1 MVNPESK
8 IVLNAK
14 SIISSLKE
22 FNKRSEDE
30 EIQNLILACQK
41 ALARSQVYQGYFSSW
56 IQIVSQQL
64 RWA

>member
-14 SIISSLKE
+14 SIIRSLKE

-30 EIQNLILACQK
+30 EIKNLIWACEK
-41 ALARSQVYQGYFSSW
+41 VLARSQVCQGYISSW
-56 IQIVSQQL
+56 FRIVSQHL